1 MRSRS
6 SRLVLAAGV
15 SLGLVGCHPTPPSGA
30 RATPFPRAAL
40 ADLQRDLDRTLS
52 APSGEHAYWGV
63 LAKSLKTDETL
74 YALNAHKL
82 MMPASAMKVVTLAAA
97 ADRLGWDFT
106 YETRLF
112 AVGPVESGTLNGD
125 LAVVGSGDPSL
136 TQDVA
141 SKLFS
146 SWAERLKVAGIRA
159 VSGRVVGDD
168 NAFDDEELGAGW
180 SWDDLADGFATGVSA
195 LQYNEN
201 TVRAT
206 ITPGSEV
213 GSPAAISLAPAGS
226 GLILTNLVRTAPADS
241 QLSMAVRRAP
251 GSGRLELRGSV
262 PLGGG
267 PFARTLAVTNPT
279 LFFVAALRDALIAK
293 GIDVRGPPVDIDDIV
308 DAPSLTG
315 APLAA
320 YRSPPLS
327 TLAVT
332 LMKLSQNLY
341 AETLLKTIGVAS
353 GTPTFEGGRAAVR
366 STLAPWG
373 LPAGELIQVDGS
385 GLSRYGYATAAT
397 LVGILTHVDRDDKLR
412 GPYEASLPIAGRDG
426 TLTGRLVGTRAEGNV
441 RAKTGTMS
449 NVRALAGYVT
459 SRDGDPIVFAILANN
474 FESAPDAIIGTI
486 DAVVVRLAEFHR

>member
-82 MMPASAMKVVTLAAA
+82 MMPASAMKVVTLEAAA
-97 ADRLGWDFT
+97 ESLGWDFT
-106 YETRLF
+106 YEKRLF

-213 GSPAAISLAPAGS
+213 GYSAAISLAHAGS

-262 PLGGG
+262 PLGG
-267 PFARTLAVTNPT
+267 
-279 LFFVAALRDALIAK
+279 
-293 GIDVRGPPVDIDDIV
+293 
-308 DAPSLTG
+308 
-315 APLAA
+315 
-320 YRSPPLS
+320 
-327 TLAVT
+327 
-332 LMKLSQNLY
+332 
-341 AETLLKTIGVAS
+341 
-353 GTPTFEGGRAAVR
+353 
-366 STLAPWG
+366 
-373 LPAGELIQVDGS
+373 
-385 GLSRYGYATAAT
+385 
-397 LVGILTHVDRDDKLR
+397 
-412 GPYEASLPIAGRDG
+412 
-426 TLTGRLVGTRAEGNV
+426 
-441 RAKTGTMS
+441 
-449 NVRALAGYVT
+449 
-459 SRDGDPIVFAILANN
+459 
-474 FESAPDAIIGTI
+474 
-486 DAVVVRLAEFHR
+486 